1 MRVLTNINTVQI
13 IETVT
18 IKELECNSW
27 LQVASSVRI
36 RPTSRAIHPEWQFD
50 MTEAVL
56 TNCCLS
62 SSHLP
67 PNPTLNCVCGDMKF
81 LIRPCYLASIT
92 SHREEGEPIW
102 DKANTTTNTTSIPFG
117 WLAQFT
123 PMQVLLVGGKSP

>member
-56 TNCCLS
+56 TN
-62 SSHLP
+62 
-67 PNPTLNCVCGDMKF
+67 
-81 LIRPCYLASIT
+81 
-92 SHREEGEPIW
+92 
-102 DKANTTTNTTSIPFG
+102 
-117 WLAQFT
+117 
-123 PMQVLLVGGKSP
+123 